1 MSAQYWMKVWIFGVG
16 LAIYGVLASTSTA
29 GEASGPSLIEL
40 MRKHRQHIAAINAE
54 WLGNTNINSSF
65 DLKAFLRNLDNEA
78 FNPPPEDLYSALHSL
93 VVPDNKERKARIS
106 RRFIEDPKAI
116 EVIVA
121 ALKEKSGGLHRYAL
135 DKLLWETR
143 RKDLEQYAP
152 VIKAV
157 IGLDPKGDE
166 ELLLALLPLT
176 QDEQNILLS
185 QSRLSFVTRA
195 RLGDKEAERKLIKQF
210 EDGDYDEKKNLARFL
225 GCVGTP
231 QCARALV
238 DALQSPLFNRFY
250 GENENHDYSIRIDV
264 LTALGN
270 IYQDELLFTRE
281 AVLLPYSEDDCFN
294 RVGGKA
300 NYLKA
305 VDVWVQERFG
315 HSAWGEGEVWFVR
328 RSPDG

>member
-29 GEASGPSLIEL
+29 GAESGPSLIEL
-40 MRKHRQHIAAINAE
+40 LRKHRQHIAAINAE
-54 WLGNTNINSSF
+54 WLGNTNIHSSF

-78 FNPPPEDLYSALHSL
+78 FDPPPKDLYTALLFL
-93 VVPDNKERKARIS
+93 VVPRNKEREARIC
-106 RRFIEDPKAI
+106 RRFVDDPKAI
-116 EVIVA
+116 EVLVA
-121 ALKEKSGGLHRYAL
+121 ALKEKSADLHRYAL

-152 VIKAV
+152 MIKAG
-157 IGLDPKGDE
+157 IGLEPKGDE
-166 ELLLALLPLT
+166 DKLLALLPLT
-176 QDEQNILLS
+176 QDEQNMLLS
-185 QSRLSFVTRA
+185 QPSQSFITRA
-195 RLGDKEAERKLIKQF
+195 RLGDKDAERKLIKQF
-210 EDGDYDEKKNLARFL
+210 EDGGYDEKKHLARYL
-225 GCVGTP
+225 GFVGTP

-238 DALQSPLFNRFY
+238 DALQSPLFNRWY
-250 GENENHDYSIRIDV
+250 GDNENYDYSIRMDV
-264 LTALGN
+264 LIALGN

-315 HSAWGEGEVWFVR
+315 HSAWGEGEVWFIR